1 MTYRILFWE
10 YMQHWV
16 DNVNVLIILD
26 AFFGQGISWT
36 RLTIVIN
43 SSHIHLLTRQCLYWL
58 TVCYEIGKYI
68 NRKIYQNKWP
78 YTSMLLL
85 WYTGE
90 PNCHSHLSIV
100 ERSLA
105 IEQLKST
112 RLTSCLCL
120 QSPTMCPLN
129 ERIILF
135 LICSIDQWENQTSVI
150 RWVCC
155 ESKRN

>member
-1 MTYRILFWE
+1 MLRFS
-10 YMQHWV
+10 
-16 DNVNVLIILD
+16 NIIFD

-36 RLTIVIN
+36 RLTVVIN
-43 SSHIHLLTRQCLYWL
+43 SSHINLLTRQCLYWL
-58 TVCYEIGKYI
+58 AACYEIGKYI
-68 NRKIYQNKWP
+68 NWKMYQNKWP

-90 PNCHSHLSIV
+90 PNFHSHLSIV

-135 LICSIDQWENQTSVI
+135 LICSIDQWETIKPVSLDGFVVSQRVTSLRAPTGNV
-150 RWVCC
+150 
-155 ESKRN
+155 